1 MAGPWYVRSTDG
13 SDGSDGLSWAN
24 AKATLAAAATA
35 SSAGDTIYIS
45 SSHTETQASAIT
57 ITFPGT
63 FASPNY
69 VLCVNDSAEP
79 PTAVATGAQ
88 VRTNASN
95 AHIYI
100 NGCAYIYGVRF
111 QTRVAGSGTGN
122 IIVANSS
129 NQWAT
134 YENCTF
140 DIGYINTIRLSTQV
154 SSTVTLKGCS
164 FVFGNTDAGFD
175 SGATANAY
183 IDGGSLSGSA
193 IAKVLKSN
201 SAGGGCITFSGVDL
215 SAAASS
221 VVLSAANWGPVV
233 FRNCK
238 LPASWSGSISTG
250 TTVNR
255 RVEMHN
261 CDAGDTNYRIGF
273 QDHFGT
279 MISETTLVRT
289 GGSSDGTTALSWK
302 VVSDT
307 TATFNRPFI
316 TPEIVQWNETT
327 GSSVTATV
335 EILRDSATN
344 LTDAEV
350 WLEVMYLGT
359 SGYPLG
365 TWISDCKADFLASEA
380 DQTTSSETW
389 TTTGMSNPNEQ
400 KLSVSFTPQEKGF
413 VHARVCVAKASA
425 TLYVCP
431 KVTLS

>member
-1 MAGPWYVRSTDG
+1 
-13 SDGSDGLSWAN
+13 
-24 AKATLAAAATA
+24 
-35 SSAGDTIYIS
+35 
-45 SSHTETQASAIT
+45 
-57 ITFPGT
+57 
-63 FASPNY
+63 
-69 VLCVNDSAEP
+69 
-79 PTAVATGAQ
+79 
-88 VRTNASN
+88 
-95 AHIYI
+95 
-100 NGCAYIYGVRF
+100 
-111 QTRVAGSGTGN
+111 
-122 IIVANSS
+122 
-129 NQWAT
+129 
-134 YENCTF
+134 
-140 DIGYINTIRLSTQV
+140 
-154 SSTVTLKGCS
+154 
-164 FVFGNTDAGFD
+164 
-175 SGATANAY
+175 
-183 IDGGSLSGSA
+183 
-193 IAKVLKSN
+193 
-201 SAGGGCITFSGVDL
+201 
-215 SAAASS
+215 
-221 VVLSAANWGPVV
+221 
-233 FRNCK
+233 
-238 LPASWSGSISTG
+238 
-250 TTVNR
+250 
-255 RVEMHN
+255 
-261 CDAGDTNYRIGF
+261 
-273 QDHFGT
+273 